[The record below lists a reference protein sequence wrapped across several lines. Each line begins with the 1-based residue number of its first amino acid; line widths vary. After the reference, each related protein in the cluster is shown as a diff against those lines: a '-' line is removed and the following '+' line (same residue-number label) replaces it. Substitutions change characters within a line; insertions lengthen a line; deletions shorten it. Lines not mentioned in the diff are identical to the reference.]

1 MCQFDKT
8 LTSEFR
14 SLVSKRK
21 HIEHMLLC
29 KKHIYQQHRMP
40 RRENL
45 PGEGKLWGLGLVRE
59 RRGFQ
64 SGSETARKKD
74 TRMAKETG
82 HGVGEA
88 SESGIQRSLLSS

>member
-1 MCQFDKT
+1 M
-8 LTSEFR
+8 
-14 SLVSKRK
+14 SKRK

-45 PGEGKLWGLGLVRE
+45 PGEGKLWGLSENEEDSSQVVR
-59 RRGFQ
+59 
-64 SGSETARKKD
+64 TARKKD
-74 TRMAKETG
+74 TRMARETG

-88 SESGIQRSLLSS
+88 SRSGFQRSLLSS